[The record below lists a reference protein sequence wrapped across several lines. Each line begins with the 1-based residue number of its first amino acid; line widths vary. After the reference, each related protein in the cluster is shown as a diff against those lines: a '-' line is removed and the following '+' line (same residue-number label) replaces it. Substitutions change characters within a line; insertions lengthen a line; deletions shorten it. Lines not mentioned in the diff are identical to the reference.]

1 LKIDGTPASA
11 DLINRDLDS
20 WKQMLA
26 HFQMPSIANAVVGVS
41 ELGCEAGRSS
51 SANPNTYLGQHRK
64 RLVRCKNGLLEHTVV
79 SSGAM
84 CNKTL

>member
-1 LKIDGTPASA
+1 
-11 DLINRDLDS
+11 
-20 WKQMLA
+20 MLA
-26 HFQMPSIANAVVGVS
+26 LFQMPSIANAVVGVS
-41 ELGCEAGRSS
+41 DLGADTGRSS
-51 SANPNTYLGQHRK
+51 SANPNAYLGQRRK